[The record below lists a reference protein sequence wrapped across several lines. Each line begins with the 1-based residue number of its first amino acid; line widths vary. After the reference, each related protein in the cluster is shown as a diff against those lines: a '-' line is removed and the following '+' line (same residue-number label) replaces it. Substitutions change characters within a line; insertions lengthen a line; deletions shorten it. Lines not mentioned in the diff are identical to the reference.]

1 MSSSK
6 VCTVGSR
13 AEGHEVTN
21 HSDWPTVLCDLV
33 LKSSQGLESW
43 PCCLLHAFVSTSVK
57 WAQHQCPAHAVAV
70 KGDLKS
76 TEQQDQ
82 CYGLRRTQSTLG
94 VVSFAQHA
102 LQSKNQHGTHG
113 MSVAEG

>member
-21 HSDWPTVLCDLV
+21 RSDSHTVLCDLV

-43 PCCLLHAFVSTSVK
+43 PCCLLRAFVSTSVK
-57 WAQHQCPAHAVAV
+57 WAQHQCSARAVAV
-70 KGDLKS
+70 KGDLNS
-76 TEQQDQ
+76 TEHQDQ
-82 CYGLRRTQSTLG
+82 CCEQCRTQSTLG
-94 VVSFAQHA
+94 IISYAQHS
-102 LQSKNQHGTHG
+102 LQGKNQHGTHG
-113 MSVAEG
+113 MSVAAG